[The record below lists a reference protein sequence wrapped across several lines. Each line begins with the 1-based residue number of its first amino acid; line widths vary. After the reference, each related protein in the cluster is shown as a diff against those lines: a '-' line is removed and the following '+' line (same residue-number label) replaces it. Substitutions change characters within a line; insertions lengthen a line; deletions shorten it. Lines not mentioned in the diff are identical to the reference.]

1 MHFFLRIIHLAYCRG
16 LYRVEEFVFP
26 RRPFFALITACF
38 GGDEG
43 EDELVVLSSSC
54 TVARVVGGPALNFVF
69 LLGLGALAVA
79 VPSVVALDAA
89 GVCNSSVLC
98 SMWSTAVAVA
108 AGNGSVFGLNSGLRG
123 APGTMFQPNL
133 GVAGTGTPITFCG
146 GGPDAVTVVSR
157 CADAAE

>member
-79 VPSVVALDAA
+79 VPSVVALDAELLHLFLSPLFS
-89 GVCNSSVLC
+89 VVDRSS
-98 SMWSTAVAVA
+98 
-108 AGNGSVFGLNSGLRG
+108 
-123 APGTMFQPNL
+123 
-133 GVAGTGTPITFCG
+133 
-146 GGPDAVTVVSR
+146 SR
-157 CADAAE
+157 CR